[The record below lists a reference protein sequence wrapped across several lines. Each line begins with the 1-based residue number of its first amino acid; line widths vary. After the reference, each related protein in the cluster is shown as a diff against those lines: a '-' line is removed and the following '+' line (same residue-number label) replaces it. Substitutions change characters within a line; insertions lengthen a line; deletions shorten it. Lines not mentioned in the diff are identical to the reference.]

1 LTEKESMKS
10 IKRGISVLLME
21 IGLAMLLSALFWGA
35 GGGFSVLP
43 FIALLG
49 VASNSGGGIL
59 LWRLA
64 VRI

>member
-1 LTEKESMKS
+1 LSEKESMKS
-10 IKRGISVLLME
+10 MKRGVSVLLMG

-43 FIALLG
+43 FIALLD
-49 VASNSGGGIL
+49 VASIAGGGIL

-64 VRI
+64 PHS